1 MNNFWRLFLG
11 CLLQLS
17 PFSFLSL
24 YPFGDHLRLSKKL
37 TVAATVFL
45 LSLLSFLFAI
55 FSLNLRA
62 DSIQGTRLFQQLN
75 INFVILL
82 IPLFLFYFHIVDAIP
97 QKKMFLF
104 SFTMTGALVLNSLS
118 HFTHSLLEHF
128 LHRNDNFY
136 AETYSECFLAI
147 TFVYTM
153 IGLPFMKLW
162 IKKRY
167 IPVADG
173 LTKKESAQIGWIS
186 WLLFV
191 MFAANIIPLSYK
203 DLNYMTLLLYI
214 TLIGSVF
221 FIYLISFNMMFQAN
235 EKYIAENSLMKV
247 QKQLDINREQYK
259 RLLENIEN
267 LRRIRHDIRHNIIA
281 VKGYLQ
287 SGDHLHALEYL
298 DNYFSQLESYELVQL
313 SKNATVNVIVNYY
326 RSLAIEQTIRFK
338 AKINIP
344 EEIGVEDSDIAVLL
358 GNLLENAVMAAS
370 AAQEEK
376 KFIHLNILSREKMI
390 VLTLDNGFSGKLLF
404 EDDTYRSTK
413 KNHSGLGLASIRS
426 IVEAYDGG
434 MEINGENS
442 VFYVSIMLNEQL
454 AL

>member
-1 MNNFWRLFLG
+1 MSDFLRFFLG

-24 YPFGDHLRLSKKL
+24 YPFGNHLKLPKKL
-37 TVAATVFL
+37 TILATLFL
-45 LSLLSFLFAI
+45 LLLLSFLFSI
-55 FSLNLRA
+55 FSLNLRT
-62 DSIQGTRLFQQLN
+62 DSMQDTRLLQQLN
-75 INFVILL
+75 INFIILL
-82 IPLFLFYFHIVDAIP
+82 IPLFLFYFHMVDAIP
-97 QKKMFLF
+97 QKKMFIF
-104 SFTMTGALVLNSLS
+104 SFTMTGVLVLHSLS

-128 LHRNDNFY
+128 LQCDDKFY
-136 AETYSECFLAI
+136 TQTYSECFLTI

-153 IGLPFMKLW
+153 IVLPFMKVW

-186 WLLFV
+186 WLLFI
-191 MFAANIIPLSYK
+191 MFAANMIPLSYK
-203 DLNYMTLLLYI
+203 NLNRMTLLLYI

-235 EKYIAENSLMKV
+235 EKYIAENNLMRV

-287 SGDHLHALEYL
+287 SGDHLHASEYL
-298 DNYFSQLESYELVQL
+298 DNYFSQLESYELIQL
-313 SKNATVNVIVNYY
+313 SKNATVNVIINYY
-326 RSLAIEQTIRFK
+326 RGLALEQKIRFK

-344 EEIGVEDSDIAVLL
+344 EEIGIEDSDIAVLL
-358 GNLLENAVMAAS
+358 GNLLENSVVAAS
-370 AAQEEK
+370 NAQEEK
-376 KFIHLNILSREKMI
+376 KFIHLSILSREKMI
-390 VLTLDNGFSGKLLF
+390 VITLDNGFSGKLLF
-404 EDDTYRSTK
+404 EGDTYRSTK

-426 IVEAYDGG
+426 IVETYDGG
-434 MEINGENS
+434 MEINDENS
-442 VFYVSIMLNEQL
+442 IFYVSIMLNEQTVS
-454 AL
+454 